1 MSVSEPPARSATS
14 RVTAAVRETAR
25 QAGTGPGSVV
35 SGSLIDLHF
44 HALPNVD
51 DGPPSL
57 EDALDLCAAAAAD
70 GTAVVVATPHIN
82 FEYPD
87 VDANTVQTV
96 VKELRAALEQAG
108 IAIELCTG
116 AEVALVRAVELS
128 DEELRRLTL
137 GGGRTVLLE
146 LPWRTTGAGMAA
158 AVARV
163 AGRGFGVLLAHPE
176 RTPLLRDDHDL
187 VRALV
192 EGGAWCCLNAASLTD
207 RAGRQTRNA
216 ARRLLAAGLIHAI
229 ASDAHDTVG
238 RRPEVRSRLRAVG
251 LSPAQIA
258 YFTEEGPRALLD
270 GLIPEP
276 PPTGGRGR
284 RPLWRAR

>member
-1 MSVSEPPARSATS
+1 MSV
-14 RVTAAVRETAR
+14 
-25 QAGTGPGSVV
+25 TGSGSVV
-35 SGSLIDLHF
+35 SRSLIDLHF

-57 EDALDLCAAAAAD
+57 EDALELCAAAAAD

-87 VDANTVQTV
+87 VDANTMEAGVTEV
-96 VKELRAALEQAG
+96 RAALAQAG
-108 IAIELCTG
+108 IAVDLRTG
-116 AEVALVRAVELS
+116 AEVALVRAVEMS

-137 GGGRTVLLE
+137 GGGPTVLLE
-146 LPWRTTGAGMAA
+146 LPWRGTGAGMAA

-192 EGGAWCCLNAASLTD
+192 DGGAWCCLNAASLTA
-207 RAGRQTRNA
+207 RSARQTRNA
-216 ARRLLAAGLIHAI
+216 AQRLLAAGLIHAI

-238 RRPEVRSRLRAVG
+238 RRPEVRSSLRAAG
-251 LSPAQIA
+251 LSSAQIA

-270 GLIPEP
+270 GLVPEP
-276 PPTGGRGR
+276 PPTVGGRGWR